1 MLKVFTYVAMLQ
13 VAFVIFL
20 PFLRTNAAEEYEVP
34 IIHDPNLKV
43 ELVIDGINFPSSFAF
58 LGPDDILFLE
68 KDEGKVRRIL
78 NGQLLETPLLDVIV
92 ATKAERGM
100 LGIAIM
106 KESMTK
112 YVYLYYTEGK
122 LADGE
127 DVLGNSEPLR
137 NGLFRYEL
145 VDGHL
150 INPVQLLDLPATP
163 GYFHQGGAIQFGP
176 DNNLYVPTGDVDH
189 KTQAQNFQD
198 GGKPDGTSGILRL
211 SKDGEADE
219 GILGD
224 EYPLNLY
231 YAYGIRNSFGI
242 DFDPVTGNLW
252 DTENGP
258 WFGDE
263 INLVEPGFNS
273 GWSKIQGIWE
283 PEGEEKGDV
292 VEEFDGLAEFDGK
305 GEYSDPEFIW
315 EYTVGPSA
323 VKFYNSTHLGQKY
336 LNDMFVGNVN
346 EQALYH
352 FELSDDRRELDLE
365 GNEDKIVKEPTE
377 FESYKLGERFGRI
390 SDIEIGPDNNLYIL
404 SHKWNEDPSK
414 RFGTIYRIVPLNHT
428 VTK

>member
-1 MLKVFTYVAMLQ
+1 MMLNVTLIV
-13 VAFVIFL
+13 FL
-20 PFLRTNAAEEYEVP
+20 PFLRTTSAEEYELP
-34 IIHDPNLKV
+34 IVHDPSLKV

-58 LGPDDILFLE
+58 LGPDDILYLE
-68 KDEGKVRRIL
+68 KNTGKVRRIL
-78 NGQLLETPLLDVIV
+78 DGQLLERPLLDVNV

-106 KESMTK
+106 RDGATT

-127 DVLGNSEPLR
+127 DVLENSEPLR
-137 NGLFRYEL
+137 NGLYRYEL
-145 VDGHL
+145 VDGSL
-150 INPVQLLDLPATP
+150 TNPVLLLDLPASP
-163 GYFHQGGAIQFGP
+163 GYRHEGGGILFGP

-189 KTQAQNFQD
+189 RTEAQNLKN
-198 GGKPDGTSGILRL
+198 GGRPDGTGGILRL
-211 SKDGEADE
+211 SKDGDAVE

-242 DFDPVTGNLW
+242 DFDPITGNLW

-263 INLVEPGFNS
+263 INLVDPGFNS
-273 GWSKIQGIWE
+273 GWIKIQGIWE
-283 PEGEEKGDV
+283 PEGDEKGDI
-292 VEEFDGLAEFDGK
+292 VEELGGLVEFDGK
-305 GEYSDPEFIW
+305 GKYSSPEFIW

-323 VKFYNSTHLGQKY
+323 IKFYNSTHLGESY

-346 EQALYH
+346 EHALYH
-352 FELSDDRRELDLE
+352 FELSDDRRELELE

-377 FESYKLGERFGRI
+377 SESYKLGERFGRI

-404 SHKWNEDPSK
+404 SHKSNEDPSK
-414 RFGTIYRIVPLNHT
+414 IFGALYRIVPLNHT
-428 VTK
+428 VS